1 MESGRQLFER
11 LSAGEPT
18 LRPAFAPLL
27 SRLVSRVSGVSPRDL
42 PSDPVRWASALVRT
56 AELLDVDG
64 VAFPADAS
72 LLAEACGCPVSW
84 EDGSPSVAGPSAVP
98 AATPEEAGRLK
109 SALEVAGRVF
119 PGVRAKRGCVS
130 VLTGPGTLSA
140 QLFGPDAVNRLAEV
154 KPVFVRLSEIL
165 CKERPDIVCLW
176 EEAPSLFPQGKLP
189 PAFRRIY
196 NTIRNIT
203 SYYGIP
209 LAVALVGYEP
219 ADLGM
224 LAELGVEIV
233 LPGPSAGGALLTAE
247 ELLDH
252 GVTDLTLGLSL
263 PLDDLPRAKEHLGA
277 ALRARDAG
285 RLRSFFLT
293 GFEPG
298 TRDFDLEGLQQLTQ
312 EIRSTFA

>member
-27 SRLVSRVSGVSPRDL
+27 SRIVSRVSGVSLRDL
-42 PSDPVRWASALVRT
+42 PSDPPQWASALVRT

-84 EDGSPSVAGPSAVP
+84 EDGCPSVAGP
-98 AATPEEAGRLK
+98 AASLAESPERGGRLK
-109 SALEVAGRVF
+109 SALDVAGRVF
-119 PGVRAKRGCVS
+119 PGVRSRRGCVS
-130 VLTGPGTLSA
+130 VLTGPGTLA
-140 QLFGPDAVNRLAEV
+140 TQLFGPDAVNRLAEV
-154 KPVFVRLSEIL
+154 KPVFVRLPELL
-165 CKERPDIVCLW
+165 CAERPDMICLW
-176 EEAPSLFPQGKLP
+176 EEASSLFPQGKLP
-189 PAFRRIY
+189 PACRRVY
-196 NTIRNIT
+196 NTIRNIA
-203 SYYGIP
+203 SYYCIP
-209 LAVALVGYEP
+209 LAVALVGHGP
-219 ADLGM
+219 ADLGI

-233 LPGPSAGGALLTAE
+233 LPGPSAGGELLTAE

-252 GVTDLTLGLSL
+252 GATDLTLGLSL
-263 PLDDLPRAKEHLGA
+263 PLDDLPRAKELLA
-277 ALRARDAG
+277 VALRARNAG

-293 GFEPG
+293 GFEPA